1 MADPAPP
8 AAPVTRAGARLA
20 EALARR
26 RVASG
31 FLFGVL
37 VLLLARPTPASLAIG
52 VSIAACGE
60 ALRIWAA
67 GHLNKARE
75 VTSSGPY
82 RWFAHPLYIGSS
94 IMGAGLAVIAASL
107 TAAVLI
113 GIYLGTMLTAA
124 IRSEEAFLRAK
135 FGEGYDRYR
144 RGTNDQQ
151 RTTNDQRRTA
161 NDYRR
166 FSLAQALAN
175 REHKTV
181 LGFAVAV
188 LLLLLKA
195 TYNGLFGWTGGP

>member
-1 MADPAPP
+1 VDKA

-20 EALARR
+20 EVLARR

-31 FLFGVL
+31 FVFGVL
-37 VLLLARPTPASLAIG
+37 VLALARPTLASLAIG
-52 VSIAACGE
+52 LSIAACGE

-75 VTSSGPY
+75 VTASGPY

-94 IMGAGLAVIAASL
+94 IMGAGLAVISANLAA
-107 TAAVLI
+107 AALI
-113 GIYLGTMLTAA
+113 AIYLVTMLTAA

-144 RGTNDQQ
+144 RGAVDRRPPTNDG
-151 RTTNDQRRTA
+151 
-161 NDYRR
+161 RR

-195 TYNGLFGWTGGP
+195 TYNGLFGWMGGP

>member
-1 MADPAPP
+1 M
-8 AAPVTRAGARLA
+8 RASGRLAARLA
-20 EALARR
+20 RV

-37 VLLLARPTPASLAIG
+37 VLVLARPTPASLAIG

-75 VTSSGPY
+75 VTASGPY

-94 IMGAGLAVIAASL
+94 IMGAGLAVIAANL
-107 TAAVLI
+107 GAAVLI
-113 GIYLGTMLTAA
+113 AIYLATMLTAA

-144 RGTNDQQ
+144 RGTNDQR
-151 RTTNDQRRTA
+151 RTTNDQRR
-161 NDYRR
+161 
-166 FSLAQALAN
+166 FSLAQAVAN

-195 TYNGLFGWTGGP
+195 TYNGSLWPAAGTRFVRPGG